1 MKINVLSLFDGIS
14 TGYYS
19 LEQAGFEVEKYY
31 ASEIEKQ
38 SIQISKYHYPNI
50 IQLGD
55 VRNWENWDIDWS
67 KIDLIIGGSPCQ
79 GFSYSGKRLNFNDPR
94 SALFFTFVDILNHIK
109 KFNPNVKF
117 LLENVKMKKEWETV
131 ITSFLGVSPTLINSS
146 LVSAQNRQRL
156 YWANW
161 KITQPEDKHIT
172 WGDIREHG
180 VNEYYYTEKALQW
193 LARHSQ
199 RKNKTLDVWQDDE
212 KAQMCE
218 ASDCKN
224 YSSQRFFGICDLPT
238 DKECIAAMRGRY
250 LVNGK
255 RWDDPAGLKG
265 KTQQYIEF
273 RYDGKSNALTT
284 VQKDGIV
291 VPFTLPN
298 RIPVDMFFFRYKTPI
313 ESERL
318 QTLPEVKNYIWID
331 FEEEEIC
338 YLDHLNINAP
348 SVEEK
353 CHKILKLVGTVE
365 KRELSEF
372 VLSVEKNL
380 NLRNQLID
388 ERAVWNVLI
397 NFEELNKEKDCLK
410 KSAKNVNCVEKN
422 LKWLLQKVI
431 EDFVRL
437 NAGENLIKKSKVQI
451 GKAEFLQKEN
461 VSLPALCGKEELSKF
476 GKEIMLLVKNVKE
489 DIPMTKKLMKYITSF
504 PFVQGNVEQNLVI
517 LYYFVHLV
525 INGFTQKQIKTKIL
539 LKTSSGYTKYGIDE
553 KGKVIEIPKTAR
565 YRALGNGWTADV
577 ITHIFNCLKEEL

>member
-1 MKINVLSLFDGIS
+1 M
-14 TGYYS
+14 YS
-19 LEQAGFEVEKYY
+19 LLQAGFEVDNYY
-31 ASEIEKQ
+31 ASEIEES
-38 SIQISKYHYPNI
+38 SIQITRYNYPNVV
-50 IQLGD
+50 QLGNVYD
-55 VRNWENWDIDWS
+55 WRTWDIDWS
-67 KIDLIIGGSPCQ
+67 SIDLLTGGFNCQ
-79 GFSYSGKRLNFNDPR
+79 PYSMAGKRLNFQDPR
-94 SALFFTFVDILNHIK
+94 AKTFFSFIEILNHIK
-109 KFNPNVKF
+109 KVNPNIRF
-117 LLENVKMKKEWETV
+117 LAENVKMKKEWEEQ
-131 ITSFLGVSPTLINSS
+131 ISEQFGVEPVFINSS
-146 LVSAQNRQRL
+146 LLSAQNRQRL

-161 KITQPEDKHIT
+161 EITQPEDKHIT

-193 LARHSQ
+193 LAKHSQ
-199 RKNKTLDVWQDDE
+199 KKHKTLDVWQDDE

-238 DKECIAAMRGRY
+238 DEECIAAMRGRY

-298 RIPVDMFFFRYKTPI
+298 RIPVDEFFFRYKTPI

-353 CHKILKLVGTVE
+353 CHRILKLVGTVE

-388 ERAVWNVLI
+388 KRAVWNVLI

-410 KSAKNVNCVEKN
+410 NQ
-422 LKWLLQKVI
+422 QKKC
-431 EDFVRL
+431 E
-437 NAGENLIKKSKVQI
+437 
-451 GKAEFLQKEN
+451 
-461 VSLPALCGKEELSKF
+461 LCGKEFKVSPSKSHRRF
-476 GKEIMLLVKNVKE
+476 CSIKCWRKFNKKERNTNWKGGVSPE
-489 DIPMTKKLMKYITSF
+489 RECITSSSLWKRRIKQVWKRDNATCQKCKRRYTHDQKTYEIHHII
-504 PFVQGNVEQNLVI
+504 PFRTGKCRTKLSNL
-517 LYYFVHLV
+517 
-525 INGFTQKQIKTKIL
+525 IL
-539 LKTSSGYTKYGIDE
+539 LCPSCHKWVHSKANKNKDFIRD
-553 KGKVIEIPKTAR
+553 I
-565 YRALGNGWTADV
+565 
-577 ITHIFNCLKEEL
+577 